1 MPGLWRSDSAKNA
14 EKRVFLPI
22 FAAPDKKIERK
33 FANPSFLTTFV
44 SSFDEKSS
52 ATFRN
57 TADLGYTFCMGLV
70 LFGQTPPPTSATH
83 ENHEAHAFFFL
94 QFFKIRTKTIL

>member
-57 TADLGYTFCMGLV
+57 TADLGYTFLHGPCA
-70 LFGQTPPPTSATH
+70 FRADTPANVCHSR
-83 ENHEAHAFFFL
+83 
-94 QFFKIRTKTIL
+94 KS